1 MKGKFNNERSMKTGG
16 VSSKPVLSKGN
27 THKNS
32 KNKNRKLDNI
42 VLENLNRDVNIE
54 MTSSMIN
61 VDRDLPNVTDLWESI
76 SVNLDHIPLNMC
88 ESVSQCSVRLDRDQ
102 SKENFISDKDSED
115 DVSQSS
121 KEINNMYK

>member
-1 MKGKFNNERSMKTGG
+1 MKGKFNNECSMKTGG
-16 VSSKPVLSKGN
+16 VSSKPILSKGN

-76 SVNLDHIPLNMC
+76 SVNLDHIPLNMW